1 MLMFS
6 IVFGVVIVLLLAGAA
21 IFYLRKVNKMQVIK
35 EQQIKEL
42 DGLKSDHNNYL
53 NTSVQVLAQGLV
65 DDQLSLTE
73 GAIRISVLLDNL
85 KINEAARNDYSAI
98 FQLAEATSHIPILD
112 AWNRLSKKE
121 KKEFEKI
128 RSALED
134 QYRDFVVDAAR
145 RLKGKSFS

>member
-6 IVFGVVIVLLLAGAA
+6 IIFGVVIVLLLAGTA
-21 IFYLRKVNKMQVIK
+21 IFYLRKVNKMQVTK

-128 RSALED
+128 RSGLED
-134 QYRDFVVDAAR
+134 QYKDFVVDAAR

>member
-6 IVFGVVIVLLLAGAA
+6 IVFGVAIVLLLVGTA

-98 FQLAEATSHIPILD
+98 FQLAEATSHIPILG

-128 RSALED
+128 RSGLED
-134 QYRDFVVDAAR
+134 QYKDFVVDAAR

>member
-1 MLMFS
+1 MFYIS
-6 IVFGVVIVLLLAGAA
+6 FGVVVVLLLAGTA
-21 IFYLRKVNKMQVIK
+21 IFYLRKVNKMQVTK
-35 EQQIKEL
+35 ERQIKEL
-42 DGLKSDHNNYL
+42 DDLKNDHNNYL

-85 KINEAARNDYSAI
+85 KINEAARSDYSAI

-112 AWNRLSKKE
+112 AWGRLSKKE
-121 KKEFEKI
+121 KKQFEKM
-128 RSALED
+128 RSGIED
-134 QYRDFVVDAAR
+134 QYKDFVVDAAR

>member
-1 MLMFS
+1 MFS
-6 IVFGVVIVLLLAGAA
+6 IVFGVVIVLLLAGTA

-98 FQLAEATSHIPILD
+98 FQLAEATSHIPILG

-128 RSALED
+128 RSGLED
-134 QYRDFVVDAAR
+134 QYKDFVVDAAR

>member
-6 IVFGVVIVLLLAGAA
+6 IVFGVVIVLVLAGIA
-21 IFYLRKVNKMQVIK
+21 IFYSRKVNKMQGIK
-35 EQQIKEL
+35 EQQMKEL
-42 DGLKSDHNNYL
+42 DGLKNDHNNYL

-85 KINEAARNDYSAI
+85 KINEAARSDYSAI

-112 AWNRLSKKE
+112 AWGRLSKKE
-121 KKEFEKI
+121 KKQFEKI
-128 RSALED
+128 RSGIED
-134 QYRDFVVDAAR
+134 QYKEFVVDAAR
-145 RLKGKSFS
+145 RLKGKSFN

>member
-1 MLMFS
+1 MFS
-6 IVFGVVIVLLLAGAA
+6 IIFGVVIVLLLAGTA
-21 IFYLRKVNKMQVIK
+21 IFYLRKVNKMQVTK

-128 RSALED
+128 RSGLED
-134 QYRDFVVDAAR
+134 QYKDFVVDAAR

>member
-6 IVFGVVIVLLLAGAA
+6 IVFGVVIVLLLAGTA
-21 IFYLRKVNKMQVIK
+21 IFYLRKVNKMQVTK

-85 KINEAARNDYSAI
+85 KINEAARSDYSAI

-112 AWNRLSKKE
+112 AWGRLSKKE
-121 KKEFEKI
+121 KKQFEKV
-128 RSALED
+128 RSDIED
-134 QYRDFVVDAAR
+134 QYKDFVVDAAR

>member
-6 IVFGVVIVLLLAGAA
+6 IIFGVVIVLLLAGTA
-21 IFYLRKVNKMQVIK
+21 IFYLRKVNKMQVTK

-128 RSALED
+128 RSE
-134 QYRDFVVDAAR
+134 RSV
-145 RLKGKSFS
+145 

>member
-6 IVFGVVIVLLLAGAA
+6 IIFGVVIVLLLAGTA
-21 IFYLRKVNKMQVIK
+21 IFYLRKVNKMQVTK

-134 QYRDFVVDAAR
+134 QYKDFVVDAAR

>member
-1 MLMFS
+1 MLMFYIS
-6 IVFGVVIVLLLAGAA
+6 FGVVVVLLLAGTA
-21 IFYLRKVNKMQVIK
+21 IFYLRKVNKMQVTK
-35 EQQIKEL
+35 ERQIKEL
-42 DGLKSDHNNYL
+42 DDLKNDHNNYL

-85 KINEAARNDYSAI
+85 KINEAARSDYSAI

-112 AWNRLSKKE
+112 AWGRLSKKE
-121 KKEFEKI
+121 KKQFEKM
-128 RSALED
+128 RSGIED
-134 QYRDFVVDAAR
+134 QYKDFVVDAAR

>member
-6 IVFGVVIVLLLAGAA
+6 IVFGVVIVLLLAGTA

-42 DGLKSDHNNYL
+42 DSLKSDHNNYL

-128 RSALED
+128 RSGLED
-134 QYRDFVVDAAR
+134 QYKDFVVDAAR

>member
-6 IVFGVVIVLLLAGAA
+6 IVFGVVIVLLLAGTA
-21 IFYLRKVNKMQVIK
+21 IFYLRKVNKMQVTK

-128 RSALED
+128 RSGLED
-134 QYRDFVVDAAR
+134 QYKDFVVDAAR
-145 RLKGKSFS
+145 RLKGKSFC

>member
-6 IVFGVVIVLLLAGAA
+6 IVFGVVIVLLLAGTA
-21 IFYLRKVNKMQVIK
+21 IFYLRKVNKMQVTK

-128 RSALED
+128 RSGLED
-134 QYRDFVVDAAR
+134 QYKDFVVDAAR

>member
-1 MLMFS
+1 MLIFS
-6 IVFGVVIVLLLAGAA
+6 IVFGVVVVFLLAGTA
-21 IFYLRKVNKMQVIK
+21 IFYLRKVNKMQVTK
-35 EQQIKEL
+35 GQQIKEL

-128 RSALED
+128 RSGLED
-134 QYRDFVVDAAR
+134 QYKDFVVDAAR